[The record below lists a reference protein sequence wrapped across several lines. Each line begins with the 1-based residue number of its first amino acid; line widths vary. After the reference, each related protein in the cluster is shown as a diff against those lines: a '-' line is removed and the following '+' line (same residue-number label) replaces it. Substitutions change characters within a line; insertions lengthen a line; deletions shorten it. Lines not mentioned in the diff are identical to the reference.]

1 MDGEANLML
10 ESSEWAQKF
19 IFLAQVENF
28 KSRDL
33 TEKDEIVK
41 EWMEER
47 INILRKKENGET

>member
-33 TEKDEIVK
+33 TEKEEIVK

>member
-1 MDGEANLML
+1 MDREVNLML
-10 ESSEWAQKF
+10 DSSEWAQKF

-33 TEKDEIVK
+33 TEKEKAVK

-47 INILRKKENGET
+47 IDILKKKENGET

>member
-1 MDGEANLML
+1 ML

-33 TEKDEIVK
+33 TEKEIVK

-47 INILRKKENGET
+47 IAILKKKENGET

>member
-1 MDGEANLML
+1 MDREANLML

-33 TEKDEIVK
+33 TEKEEIVK

-47 INILRKKENGET
+47 IDIFKKKENGET

>member
-33 TEKDEIVK
+33 TEKEEIV
-41 EWMEER
+41 
-47 INILRKKENGET
+47 

>member
-1 MDGEANLML
+1 ML
-10 ESSEWAQKF
+10 DSSEWAQKF

-33 TEKDEIVK
+33 TEKEKAVK

-47 INILRKKENGET
+47 IDILKKKENGET

>member
-33 TEKDEIVK
+33 TEKEELVK

>member
-1 MDGEANLML
+1 MDREINLML

-33 TEKDEIVK
+33 TEKEEIVK

-47 INILRKKENGET
+47 IDILKKKENGET

>member
-33 TEKDEIVK
+33 TEKEEIVK
-41 EWMEER
+41 ECMEER